1 MMNRRSHREP
11 IATPEG
17 VLRPIRMASVTP
29 MILAIVAVIAA
40 LGALTPARAAGAAP
54 SAATLAE
61 FRHDPMSFF
70 FDLRSADALL
80 CGQAV
85 LQGTTDFTPAEKKE
99 AMTALA
105 ATYLAADKGPQ
116 ARAAVLQVLDLDPQA
131 ELSRQETLPPPL
143 VQLFYGLRDSLLLAS
158 GQSGAPQILTLAI
171 GDIENNSIVKGKY
184 DMDNFARGLTHI
196 IITDLKQAS
205 PFKIVDR
212 QRLAALRQEIEMS
225 SSGQV
230 TDPKFG
236 VPLGRLSGAQSF
248 LFGSLMQVEG
258 NKVRLDVRWV
268 DTSTSEILLSDG
280 VEAKVS
286 SSDDLFKLERK
297 LLLETLAPRMQA
309 WLSEKGQAQ
318 VPGQSI
324 QDRARPVLGE
334 RKKSA
339 GGGTV
344 YLDFL
349 LRSGEAMLAEEKGDY
364 AAATNAWKQAAK
376 LRPSDAMP
384 AERARA
390 LDAQLALALIGQD

>member
-1 MMNRRSHREP
+1 MNSRSHRKP
-11 IATPEG
+11 TATPGG
-17 VLRPIRMASVTP
+17 VLLPMLATP
-29 MILAIVAVIAA
+29 AVLATPAILAVLAILTIFGVVA
-40 LGALTPARAAGAAP
+40 PAEAAAP
-54 SAATLAE
+54 EAATLAE

-85 LQGTTDFTPAEKKE
+85 LQGATDFTPSEKKE

-105 ATYLAADKGPQ
+105 ATYLAAGREPQ
-116 ARAAVLQVLDLDPQA
+116 ARAAVLQVLSADPQA
-131 ELSRQETLPPPL
+131 DLSKQETLPPPL

-158 GQSGAPQILTLAI
+158 GRPGTPEILTLAV

-184 DMDNFARGLTHI
+184 DMDNFSRGLTHI
-196 IITDLKQAS
+196 ITTDLKQAS

-212 QRLAALRQEIEMS
+212 QRLAALRQEIDMS
-225 SSGQV
+225 RSDQV
-230 TDPKFG
+230 TDPRFG

-258 NKVRLDVRWV
+258 NKVRLDIRWV
-268 DTSTSEILLSDG
+268 DTSTSEILLSEG
-280 VEAKVS
+280 LEAKVS

-297 LLLETLAPRMQA
+297 LLLETLAPHMQK
-309 WLSEKGQAQ
+309 WLSGKGQAQ
-318 VPGQSI
+318 GPGQKI
-324 QDRARPVLGE
+324 QDQARPMLDE

-339 GGGTV
+339 GGGTA

-364 AAATNAWKQAAK
+364 AAATIAWKQAAK
-376 LRPSDAMP
+376 LSPADTMP
-384 AERARA
+384 VDRARA
-390 LDAQLALALIGQD
+390 LDTQMAMAQIGQE